1 MAARRRPAPRFRVA
15 VVGPGALGLFY
26 ASRLSHVVETALIA
40 RNAARAKKLRAGVR
54 VGHRIYQPEAF
65 GPQDLPEAEYVLLL
79 VKGYDT
85 PAALRTARRMR
96 PKRILS
102 LQNGLIEGV
111 EQGVTTA
118 AAHREGVQVVPVATG
133 ETLLPP
139 GFGPLAGWLRCAGFA
154 ARVSRSID
162 AARYRKL
169 LANVCINPV
178 TAIFGVRNGEVRKL
192 LDELLTP

>member
-26 ASRLSHVVETALIA
+26 ASRLSRVVETAVIA
-40 RNAARAKKLRAGVR
+40 RNAARANSLRAGVR
-54 VGHRIYQPEAF
+54 VGHRSYQPEAF
-65 GPQDLPEAEYVLLL
+65 APQTLPRAEYVLLL

-85 PAALRTARRMR
+85 PGALRTARRMR

-118 AAHREGVQVVPVATG
+118 AARASSRM
-133 ETLLPP
+133 
-139 GFGPLAGWLRCAGFA
+139 RCSRRRSR
-154 ARVSRSID
+154 ARPR
-162 AARYRKL
+162 
-169 LANVCINPV
+169 
-178 TAIFGVRNGEVRKL
+178 G
-192 LDELLTP
+192 